1 MFLFGQMS
9 NVRYVTG
16 GSRHYDAQTRPMMEP
31 GGNIAMSHRRTSV
44 IIYKA
49 KIQSQNEDEHEII
62 LNYHQWTHSKQN
74 TFENVPKA

>member
-49 KIQSQNEDEHEII
+49 KIQS
-62 LNYHQWTHSKQN
+62 
-74 TFENVPKA
+74 